1 MKAKKNYF
9 EKLFSDKRFTI
20 VFSILIAIGLWFVV
34 RSIINPNSIATI
46 RNVKV
51 NYDYN
56 SAAYL
61 SQGLDIVEKDTE
73 DKSVTISG
81 DDNQISGVEAE
92 DVLLYPNYSQVNGPG
107 TYTLKLVATQA
118 DSLLNSRS
126 YDFNEI
132 SPSAY
137 VQVTFDK
144 VSTKKFTITVNAS
157 GIDPED
163 GYYVDTPVASPAE
176 VTVRGPES
184 VVNSIDKVMANVT
197 LNEKRTESA
206 LTTAQL
212 EFLDKEGNPVDST
225 YLTMD
230 VSQVEVTI
238 PVLKIKEVPLTVEY
252 THVPV
257 GYDVEVLN
265 PTLSQE
271 TIRVAGSAEQVDALE
286 SINAGYID
294 LAKLQLG
301 TSVDLSIELPDG
313 LRNIDSVQKVTVSFN
328 TMGFTTRTIS
338 VSEIRVVNAASGT
351 TVTPSVGRINNVT
364 LIGREDELE
373 ELSESSVVAQIDA
386 APTNVSVTKGQQNM
400 EVEIIV
406 PGTETVFAT
415 GTYTVL
421 CDISTGA

>member
-1 MKAKKNYF
+1 MKAKKGYI

-20 VFSILIAIGLWFVV
+20 VLSILIAIGLWFVV
-34 RSIINPNSIATI
+34 RSIINPNSITTI

-61 SQGLDIVEKDTE
+61 SQGLDIVEKDTG

-81 DDNQISGVEAE
+81 DDNQITGVEAE
-92 DVLLYPNYSQVNGPG
+92 DILLYPNYSQVNGPG
-107 TYTLKLVATQA
+107 TYTLKLVATQT

-126 YDFNEI
+126 FDFNEI

-144 VSTKKFTITVNAS
+144 VSTKKFPITVNAS
-157 GIDPED
+157 GIDPAD

-197 LNEKRTESA
+197 LDEQRTESA

-212 EFLDKEGNPVDST
+212 EFLDKEGNPVESD

-252 THVPV
+252 THVPT
-257 GYDVEVLN
+257 GYDVDVLN

-294 LAKLQLG
+294 LAKMQLG
-301 TSVDLSIELPDG
+301 TSVDLSIELPEG

-328 TMGFTTRTIS
+328 TMGFTTKTIT

-351 TVTPSVGRINNVT
+351 TVTPSVARINNVT

-386 APTNVSVTKGQQNM
+386 SPTKISVSKGQQNM

-421 CDISTGA
+421 CDINTGA